1 MNPTYEYRML
11 IFIGRMSGSILL
23 SPQAHAGAFTW
34 FADEFYACGLESFAY
49 KF

>member
-11 IFIGRMSGSILL
+11 IFIGRVSGLIPL

-34 FADEFYACGLESFAY
+34 FADEFYARSFESFSN
-49 KF
+49 KP